1 MHHRAQL
8 MVVERMVGMVPHLTR
23 EQQARMA
30 ATEQR
35 PASAKS
41 A

>member
-8 MVVERMVGMVPHLTR
+8 MVVERMLGLVPHLTR

-30 ATEQR
+30 AMEQR
-35 PASAKS
+35 PAGAKS